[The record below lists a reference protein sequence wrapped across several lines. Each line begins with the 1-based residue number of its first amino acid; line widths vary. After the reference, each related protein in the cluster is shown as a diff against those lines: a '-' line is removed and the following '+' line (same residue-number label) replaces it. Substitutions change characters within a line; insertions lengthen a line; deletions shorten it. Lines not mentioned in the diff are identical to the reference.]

1 MSEAL
6 RRKLKPSHLWIV
18 ESCYKTVNSSDF
30 VVPLSA
36 QKHMVWQS
44 FSERICVRDM
54 FGLQSGGPLCE
65 CINLNMNDFRL
76 PAATER
82 TNLNLSDLQ
91 LPVSSQII
99 MRAQKLYNSSQIWT
113 LCVYSWIWATSG
125 WLFLHKWTWDGNGCQ
140 RKYVLAT
147 CAALNPDI
155 IMIKGLAGCWD
166 KTSG

>member
-1 MSEAL
+1 MILWYLFLHRNTWYDSHFQKEYVSETCLDSNPGDLYDWRAL
-6 RRKLKPSHLWIV
+6 VKRL
-18 ESCYKTVNSSDF
+18 YT
-30 VVPLSA
+30 
-36 QKHMVWQS
+36 
-44 FSERICVRDM
+44 
-54 FGLQSGGPLCE
+54 E

-155 IMIKGLAGCWD
+155 IMIKGLDGCWD